1 MARNYPVTHLR
12 PPLADSQ
19 AEELNVCTMLE
30 EGNDGD
36 RIDTTVSCCCL
47 VVPTCEIYLVVICWY
62 MYVGI
67 SCLFDSAVCFVFPS
81 QQIGWSHP
89 VSFCK
94 ASKQATEAAE
104 AAAAATWCSFSW
116 QYTPKSHGESI
127 RIPWHVMSLPIEMAI
142 LGSRSPRNYL
152 TKRATVFVSFGTEL
166 SIVAGQLNLNSP
178 VLVMAGD
185 PSPAKPHL
193 HGKQGAMRSTRP
205 VRFDLFWWIHFKRN
219 IEGIGHDWTGFIS
232 YSYYFLWSFPTL
244 EDVLP
249 GTTRP
254 QRLQRPKQR
263 CQTGAMTPAMDDWL
277 NHQPATSS
285 HVEPPVLLVPSYH
298 DTTGQISVSL
308 VYPSCFGLNLA
319 FCW

>member
-1 MARNYPVTHLR
+1 
-12 PPLADSQ
+12 
-19 AEELNVCTMLE
+19 
-30 EGNDGD
+30 
-36 RIDTTVSCCCL
+36 
-47 VVPTCEIYLVVICWY
+47 
-62 MYVGI
+62 
-67 SCLFDSAVCFVFPS
+67 
-81 QQIGWSHP
+81 
-89 VSFCK
+89 
-94 ASKQATEAAE
+94 
-104 AAAAATWCSFSW
+104 
-116 QYTPKSHGESI
+116 
-127 RIPWHVMSLPIEMAI
+127 
-142 LGSRSPRNYL
+142 
-152 TKRATVFVSFGTEL
+152 
-166 SIVAGQLNLNSP
+166 
-178 VLVMAGD
+178 
-185 PSPAKPHL
+185 
-193 HGKQGAMRSTRP
+193 MRSTRP